1 MGVKKKK
8 KKFNSVTAAAKARR
22 DEEIKLY
29 GKLVSR
35 RASVTHKSKKDYNRK
50 YNKIINLDE

>member
-1 MGVKKKK
+1 MGLKKK

-50 YNKIINLDE
+50 DNKIINLDE

>member
-1 MGVKKKK
+1 MGMKKK

-50 YNKIINLDE
+50 NNKIINLDE